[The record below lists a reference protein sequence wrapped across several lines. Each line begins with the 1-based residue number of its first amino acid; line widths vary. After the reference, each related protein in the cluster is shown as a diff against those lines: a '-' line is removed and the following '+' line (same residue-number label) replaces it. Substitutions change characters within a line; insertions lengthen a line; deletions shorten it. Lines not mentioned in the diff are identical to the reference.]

1 MKTKDKIRK
10 INEFNANTM
19 VGHIG
24 IEILEVGE
32 IFVSG
37 RMPVD
42 ERTTQPYGLLHG
54 GASVAFAESLGS
66 LAGSFQVDLE
76 KVAVVGIEINAN
88 HLKSV
93 RSGWVYGTATPVKI
107 GKRIQVWN
115 INITNE
121 DKEDVCVSRLTLA
134 VVKSG
139 EYNNSFTKE

>member
-1 MKTKDKIRK
+1 MKNTENTEK
-10 INEFNANTM
+10 INEFNSKTM

-24 IEILEVGE
+24 IEIMEAGKDS
-32 IFVSG
+32 VSG

-42 ERTTQPYGLLHG
+42 ERTTQPFGLLHG
-54 GASVAFAESLGS
+54 GASVAFADSLGS
-66 LAGSFQVDLE
+66 LAGSFHVDWE
-76 KVAVVGIEINAN
+76 KDSVVGIEINAN

-93 RSGWVYGTATPVKI
+93 RSGWVYGRATPVKI

-115 INITNE
+115 IKITNE
-121 DKEDVCVSRLTLA
+121 DKEAVCISRLTLA

>member
-1 MKTKDKIRK
+1 MKNTDK
-10 INEFNANTM
+10 INEFNSKTM

-24 IEILEVGE
+24 IEIMEAGKDS
-32 IFVSG
+32 VSG

-42 ERTTQPYGLLHG
+42 ERTTQPFGLLHG

-66 LAGSFQVDLE
+66 LAGSFHVDWE
-76 KVAVVGIEINAN
+76 KDSVVGIEINAN

-93 RSGWVYGTATPVKI
+93 RSGWVYGRATPVKI

-115 INITNE
+115 IKITIE
-121 DKEDVCVSRLTLA
+121 DKEAVCISRLTLA